1 MTQKLHVL
9 ETLVAYG
16 FYWTHEVGDDV
27 VVPSPGKVIKALI
40 EILSGY

>member
-16 FYWTHEVGDDV
+16 FYWFREVGKDV
-27 VVPSPGKVIKALI
+27 EVPSPGTVIKALI
-40 EILSGY
+40 DILGEH